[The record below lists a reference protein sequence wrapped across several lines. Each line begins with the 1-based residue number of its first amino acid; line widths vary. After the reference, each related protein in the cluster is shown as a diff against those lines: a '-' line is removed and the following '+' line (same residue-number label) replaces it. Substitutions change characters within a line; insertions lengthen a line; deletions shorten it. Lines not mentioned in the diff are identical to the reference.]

1 MGLYFLFRGCSGVF
15 ASGERCVA
23 GLSLKRGACGIAVW
37 KVCQRCAE
45 GWALERGRGEVGGDL
60 FNLLVWLEINLLYL
74 CVYLKEQFV
83 LYIVRY
89 KHFVMDI
96 KRISIL

>member
-1 MGLYFLFRGCSGVF
+1 MCCRFIIEKRSLRHC
-15 ASGERCVA
+15 CVA
-23 GLSLKRGACGIAVW
+23 GLS
-37 KVCQRCAE
+37 KVC
-45 GWALERGRGEVGGDL
+45 GGLGIGERKGGGRGDL
-60 FNLLVWLEINLLYL
+60 FYLLVWLEIKLLYL